1 MISSEFLHLLDEL
14 ASRFESGKDVS
25 AILHRINNQQSDVN
39 GLAWERDDLMD
50 NWRLV
55 SHLNDVFLIEEQLED
70 YYDSEELL
78 GYSED
83 QVLQWCENR
92 LQNCFETGVAIHF
105 MPVRNSTIAV
115 WAAPAGH
122 SLEFSNLSIDR
133 SEQHHIQDLLAHSHI
148 VDSFKVS
155 GLGEAELVNLYGQYV
170 TTRLIAPNADF

>member
-1 MISSEFLHLLDEL
+1 MVSSEFLHLLDEL
-14 ASRFESGKDVS
+14 ASLFENGKDIS
-25 AILHRINNQQSDVN
+25 AILRRINSQRSDVN

-55 SHLNDVFLIEEQLED
+55 SHLNDVFLIDERLED
-70 YYDSEELL
+70 YYDVDELL
-78 GYSED
+78 GYSKD
-83 QVLQWCENR
+83 QVLEWCETR
-92 LQNCFETGVAIHF
+92 LENSFQTTAAIHF
-105 MPVRNSTIAV
+105 MPVQNSTIAV
-115 WAAPAGH
+115 WAEPAGH

-170 TTRLIAPNADF
+170 TTRLIAPNVDF